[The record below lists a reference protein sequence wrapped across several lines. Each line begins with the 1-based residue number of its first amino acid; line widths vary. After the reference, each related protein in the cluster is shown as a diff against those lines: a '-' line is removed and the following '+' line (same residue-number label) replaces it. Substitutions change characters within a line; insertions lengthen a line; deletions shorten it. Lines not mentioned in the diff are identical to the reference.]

1 MHKLRDLNPFH
12 DRFGYLSLVAIGI
25 AVLALGL
32 LLRSDLFLSVV
43 NFVLEL
49 IGWAGILGG
58 AAIAAAG
65 VVAYGHQNGW
75 WEGLIERSGQSGKRF
90 PMIRGISGSVV
101 FLLVLLFFFLPW
113 MTISCFDE
121 ELVTLSGT
129 DIMGIT
135 RVNDIPSGVA
145 EDDYG
150 IGDALGSEAALLYVA
165 ALLAIAGGALFFLPE
180 GQGRYV
186 RAGLAGAGLVCILA
200 FVFLTLAST
209 ASELGVGIGELGEA
223 GVGIGWKIGFWLSL
237 LALVAAIAVQ
247 FIPMPF
253 ADEEKPQGGNSD
265 LSPGQ
270 RDTPELGDSPDGEG

>member
-135 RVNDIPSGVA
+135 RVDDIPSGVA
-145 EDDYG
+145 E
-150 IGDALGSEAALLYVA
+150 
-165 ALLAIAGGALFFLPE
+165 
-180 GQGRYV
+180 GRL
-186 RAGLAGAGLVCILA
+186 RH
-200 FVFLTLAST
+200 
-209 ASELGVGIGELGEA
+209 
-223 GVGIGWKIGFWLSL
+223 
-237 LALVAAIAVQ
+237 
-247 FIPMPF
+247 
-253 ADEEKPQGGNSD
+253 
-265 LSPGQ
+265 
-270 RDTPELGDSPDGEG
+270 R